1 MTDYYS
7 EKVAYQYVTKSN
19 TVRTTSL
26 QKNDFKE
33 TLYDVV
39 RGIKDLADKDILDTV
54 DVLIE
59 SRQVLNNN
67 NNNNNNADGDMKVEK
82 SCNDEHSI
90 ETWNFQFYKFKFN

>member
-39 RGIKDLADKDILDTV
+39 RGIKDLADKDILETAD
-54 DVLIE
+54 DLIE
-59 SRQVLNNN
+59 SQILSSNNN
-67 NNNNNNADGDMKVEK
+67 NSKKNKNNNNKNADGDMKVDMK

-90 ETWNFQFYKFKFN
+90 ET

>member
-7 EKVAYQYVTKSN
+7 EKVVAYQYVTKSN

-39 RGIKDLADKDILDTV
+39 RGIKDLADKDILDTA

-59 SRQVLNNN
+59 SQIL
-67 NNNNNNADGDMKVEK
+67 NNNNADGDMKVEK
-82 SCNDEHSI
+82 SYNDEHSI
-90 ETWNFQFYKFKFN
+90 ET

>member
-39 RGIKDLADKDILDTV
+39 RGIKDLADKDILGTA

-59 SRQVLNNN
+59 SQQIL
-67 NNNNNNADGDMKVEK
+67 NNNNADGDMKVEK

-90 ETWNFQFYKFKFN
+90 ET

>member
-39 RGIKDLADKDILDTV
+39 RGIKDLADKDILETA

-59 SRQVLNNN
+59 SQILSSNNN
-67 NNNNNNADGDMKVEK
+67 NSNNNKNNNNKNKNNADGGMKVDMK

-90 ETWNFQFYKFKFN
+90 ET